1 MHRNVVSTLSRKIL
15 AGPLNATHSDL
26 FIRSRPP
33 QRSRQNLNRRSK
45 APLTNTLKIQT
56 ERRWFS
62 QAIDQ
67 SGSGTYH
74 VRITDMRDMFRDARL
89 FNGEGERHLW
99 LCVLVTWLFWPH
111 DCSVF
116 VDALARWSQWTSSM
130 CSHLFS
136 YFFFISGSVLRAC
149 WWLCPKHVQ
158 MCSNSSISCMHLVG
172 CVADTPHST
181 SKTHVM

>member
-130 CSHLFS
+130 CSHLFFLLLFHFRLCTTCVLVAVS
-136 YFFFISGSVLRAC
+136 QACANVLQLIHLLYASGGVCC
-149 WWLCPKHVQ
+149 W
-158 MCSNSSISCMHLVG
+158 
-172 CVADTPHST
+172 HST
-181 SKTHVM
+181 LHI